1 MGNYVLNDYE
11 LQICMVTETFGSM
24 ELNKYKILKDL
35 SSNRGWNTELKAQI
49 FNVNT
54 QTFLKCHDSNINF
67 IEFEG

>member
-1 MGNYVLNDYE
+1 
-11 LQICMVTETFGSM
+11 MVTETFGSM